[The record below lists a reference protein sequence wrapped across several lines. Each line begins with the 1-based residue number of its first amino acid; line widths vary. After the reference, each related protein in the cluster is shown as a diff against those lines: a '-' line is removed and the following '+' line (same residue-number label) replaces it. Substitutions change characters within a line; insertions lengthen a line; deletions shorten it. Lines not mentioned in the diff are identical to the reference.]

1 MRFIK
6 KSDPKVLA
14 ATLRSVSILTPVD
27 DGDANGFRNQYRLHY
42 IDDSGGLHHIGRLKI
57 GCGVASVLS
66 DGVVDYREPPV
77 DDVFDFLPE
86 RYFSLG
92 QSERYY
98 DELMALDAKIAR
110 QILKDLNDCADNL
123 DLFDRVKSE
132 PSMVVS
138 LLSKVSE
145 KNVRNRYHRLC
156 QGDPKLTPF
165 EFRYTLPPTGGH
177 FGAPPP
183 SIEFNVEPQSLPPT
197 NVHVLIGRNG
207 VGKTVCM
214 QQIAATL
221 LNIDDDGRNTTGTI
235 ELLGENQDE
244 WAFAGLVWVSF
255 SAFDDFDLPA
265 SSRRNM
271 NATSIG
277 LRYQKEAS
285 GENLIRSTRQLGENF
300 CRSFSACRRGARRKR
315 WARAI
320 QTLSSD
326 IMFNDADALAL
337 LKFNDDMWVEKAL
350 SFFEHLSSGH
360 KVVLL
365 TMTRLVETVDEKTIV
380 LIDEPEVHL
389 HPPLLAAFIRALA
402 ELLLSRNGISIIAT
416 HSPVVLQEVPASCV
430 SVIERSGPYVSVKRP
445 RVETFGENIGLLTS
459 EVFRLDVTDAGFHQ
473 LLLRN
478 VAGNVNS
485 FEEIAE
491 KFANQLGGEGRAIL
505 KGMVVNRDR
514 SAS

>member
-1 MRFIK
+1 
-6 KSDPKVLA
+6 
-14 ATLRSVSILTPVD
+14 
-27 DGDANGFRNQYRLHY
+27 
-42 IDDSGGLHHIGRLKI
+42 
-57 GCGVASVLS
+57 
-66 DGVVDYREPPV
+66 
-77 DDVFDFLPE
+77 
-86 RYFSLG
+86 
-92 QSERYY
+92 
-98 DELMALDAKIAR
+98 
-110 QILKDLNDCADNL
+110 
-123 DLFDRVKSE
+123 
-132 PSMVVS
+132 
-138 LLSKVSE
+138 
-145 KNVRNRYHRLC
+145 
-156 QGDPKLTPF
+156 
-165 EFRYTLPPTGGH
+165 
-177 FGAPPP
+177 
-183 SIEFNVEPQSLPPT
+183 
-197 NVHVLIGRNG
+197 
-207 VGKTVCM
+207 
-214 QQIAATL
+214 L

-485 FEEIAE
+485 FEVIAE